1 MLKEKKNKVIEIFK
15 NSMGKYLALA
25 NLQETI
31 ICITYLYWNAKYVV
45 KNRISSQ
52 LTNNEIDVL
61 LQQGTKENQDFIW
74 NVYNTCRGAIVD
86 ANIKNILAYF
96 EKNTE
101 DEIIDIICDDYEKY
115 SRYSCSTPQMITE
128 LVIKILEQTKGKRIL
143 DMCSYNGNFLTRYAN
158 VYKDYSYSGIEINP
172 IDSIMA
178 EERLSTQEV
187 DYKMITEN
195 VLKYKLKECYDKI
208 FCNFPFGLRLEQ
220 KDYDTIN
227 KINRKLNI
235 EFSRRITSDW
245 LFVNS
250 VINGL
255 SSQGKAVVVMS
266 NGALFKINDIEIR
279 KELIENGYVETV
291 ISLPGKLFSNTG
303 IETTLLVLSHGNK
316 KIKFINATS
325 LCEKEE
331 NKNILKVE
339 DVFNEYQNENNNE
352 ITQIV
357 DLDNVRKMSYSLLV
371 DNYMSKEKIVIQN
384 PRKIADLAE
393 IFRGYQISAAE
404 INQLSERKK
413 DEDEYYI
420 INISD
425 INNGKIDKKLTTIYT
440 DNKRMDRYV
449 LENHDLLIS
458 TKGTTNKLAVIE
470 VEDNKKYIASG
481 NFNVVRLDTNLI
493 NPYYLKMFFESSKG
507 LILLDSIRN
516 GGVLPA
522 LNMSMFKEME
532 VPVPSMEE
540 QEEVVKKYLAKQ
552 DEIEIAKNKLKL
564 LEQSAQ
570 DIADSTF

>member
-45 KNRISSQ
+45 KNKISSQ

-172 IDSIMA
+172 TDSIMA

-449 LENHDLLIS
+449 LENYDLLIS
-458 TKGTTNKLAVIE
+458 AKGTTNKLTVIE
-470 VEDNKKYIASG
+470 VVDNKKYI
-481 NFNVVRLDTNLI
+481 FN
-493 NPYYLKMFFESSKG
+493 KS
-507 LILLDSIRN
+507 IL
-516 GGVLPA
+516 
-522 LNMSMFKEME
+522 FKN
-532 VPVPSMEE
+532 V
-540 QEEVVKKYLAKQ
+540 
-552 DEIEIAKNKLKL
+552 
-564 LEQSAQ
+564 
-570 DIADSTF
+570 F